1 MIRLVSCITEQH
13 NWPLLLVAVC
23 VCAAG
28 NLAAVFM
35 LSRARQCVK
44 AHRNLW
50 LVIAGTVIGGT
61 IWATHF
67 IAMLSYSIPVSYQVM
82 ETGLSI
88 VVAVTISCLAT
99 FTTLYIPGRQGAVMA
114 GVFLGLAIATMH
126 AIGLSAISASVFL
139 EADLTTSVAAW
150 VLGEAFAVASMLLLS
165 GQITGGRLVSAA
177 LLIACAVC
185 AHHMVS
191 MSSLSVTPLD
201 TGGAEALTLFDRVGI
216 AVGVCIVSSLL
227 IAAGIAALAFDRHL
241 TDVKGLA
248 NATFEAVVLARGG
261 KIVHANERFAAL
273 TGKPVAELKYL
284 ALSDFLMERKG
295 SQGTLKSL
303 SGPRPIEIVE
313 GVIEYRGRETS
324 VFGLRD
330 ISERLE
336 TNRKLNHLASHDP
349 LTGLLNRR
357 SFSCQSEEAISE
369 ARASGTSV
377 VLLTLDLDRFKAIN
391 DIHGHAVGDRV
402 LQQVAEVLNT
412 SFAGAA
418 IAGRIGGD
426 EFSVL
431 LPGFQS
437 IEAQHTASAFM
448 TEFKSTFGEHSEAAA
463 LGVSVGIA
471 TFPEHGAADLKELQI
486 NADAALYRAKTLG
499 RGRIC
504 AFDRFLDQQVRT
516 RRRLEEELRGAVD
529 AGELFLLYQ
538 PIVDGATAEIR
549 GYEAL
554 LRWRHPI
561 YGVLSPDV
569 FIQAAE
575 ESGSI
580 VAIGNWVLDEACR
593 QAASWSNGLFVA
605 VNVSARQLLC
615 SNLVDHVTTALKR
628 SRISPDRLELEI
640 TETSLLDDRPD
651 VASCL
656 DALKSLGVK
665 LVMDDYGTGY
675 SSMSNL
681 RRYPFDKVKIDRGFV
696 AALGEDPVA
705 EVIIDSALALGKS
718 LGLIVVVEGVETEHQ
733 RARLA
738 GKSPGLLQGFLFGR
752 PEPIP
757 SSIASVRNVIHLPQA
772 SKGGIPIERLENLFQ
787 HAWDVSSP
795 REINGGITS
804 SAR

>member
-1 MIRLVSCITEQH
+1 MTRLVSCITEQH

-50 LVIAGTVIGGT
+50 LVIAGTVLGGT

-99 FTTLYIPGRQGAVMA
+99 FTSLYIPGRQGAVVA
-114 GVFLGLAIATMH
+114 GIFLGLAIATMH

-139 EADLTTSVAAW
+139 DADLTTSVAAW

-165 GQITGGRLVSAA
+165 GQITGKRLVSAA

-185 AHHMVS
+185 THHMVS
-191 MSSLSVTPLD
+191 MSGLSVTPLD

-227 IAAGIAALAFDRHL
+227 IAAGIAALFFDRHL

-284 ALSDFLMERKG
+284 ALSDFLIERNG

-303 SGPRPIEIVE
+303 SGPLPIEIVE

-336 TNRKLNHLASHDP
+336 TNRQLSHLASHDP

-357 SFSCQSEEAISE
+357 SFSSQSEEAIAE
-369 ARASGTSV
+369 ARAGGTSV
-377 VLLTLDLDRFKAIN
+377 ALLTLDLDRFKSIN
-391 DIHGHAVGDRV
+391 DVHGHADGDLV

-418 IAGRIGGD
+418 ISGRIGGD

-448 TEFKSTFGEHSEAAA
+448 TEFQSTFGKHGKAAA

-471 TFPEHGAADLKELQI
+471 TFPEHGTGLKELQN

-499 RGRIC
+499 RGIVC
-504 AFDRFLDQQVRT
+504 AFDRFLDQQLRT

-561 YGVLSPDV
+561 YGVLSPAV

-580 VAIGNWVLDEACR
+580 VAIGNWVLEEACR
-593 QAASWSNGLFVA
+593 QAASWNDGLFVA

-640 TETSLLDDRPD
+640 TETSLIEDRAE
-651 VASCL
+651 VAGSL
-656 DALKSLGVK
+656 EALKLLGVK

-675 SSMSNL
+675 SSMSSL

-772 SKGGIPIERLENLFQ
+772 SKPVFTLR
-787 HAWDVSSP
+787 
-795 REINGGITS
+795 
-804 SAR
+804 